1 VQTLR
6 PPFLLQSLW
15 EQSGTLTIE
24 AHACR
29 GSAREGCYQ
38 KAVCGRWKGAIGQHS
53 TAGTTGRGVP
63 NGEVVLKTLHGCPWI
78 GYPVRARKPK
88 KEILA

>member
-24 AHACR
+24 AHACLLGLPRTSYSILPLPQSDIFIGKSR
-29 GSAREGCYQ
+29 GAGFEWD
-38 KAVCGRWKGAIGQHS
+38 ALAS
-53 TAGTTGRGVP
+53 TARVERLD
-63 NGEVVLKTLHGCPWI
+63 NCW
-78 GYPVRARKPK
+78 
-88 KEILA
+88 